1 MTYTHPYLFTPYIL
15 GVDTEPRGTQHQQLP
30 PACGWCLHP
39 SNTLPPPLRHPPPGE
54 FIELEQSGGVE
65 PGAGG
70 DFATKRRH
78 QGSTRGVMVASSGAP
93 LALSLCLAS
102 GGPGSFNWQL
112 FII

>member
-39 SNTLPPPLRHPPPGE
+39 SSTPPLRHPPPGE

-70 DFATKRRH
+70 RLRNKEATPGQH
-78 QGSTRGVMVASSGAP
+78 QGRHGGLSWGSTGIVTLPYSRRTWV
-93 LALSLCLAS
+93 
-102 GGPGSFNWQL
+102 F
-112 FII
+112 